1 MPRPPS
7 FDPAAIDALLRAT
20 DGIATHSQLL
30 QAGLHRRTTSRWAR
44 SGPWQRVLPGVIAN
58 HRAPLSRRERR
69 LAAVAYCGQGAVI
82 SGEHALD
89 LLAITGN
96 RITVSDQ
103 VLVLI
108 PWSQKRLSVD
118 FVTVERTRR
127 PPTTSRRQG
136 LLVAGPA
143 RAAADAARH
152 GADLDRTR
160 EVFGAV
166 LHQGRCTLEELRREV
181 YEGPNQRSGDARRVL
196 AEVSAGT
203 RSAGEAKIRTL
214 IVASALPQPLWNQLV
229 VIDGV
234 RVGEADAWWPDLGV
248 ALEVDS
254 IRWHSTPADIRRTQA
269 KQRRYARAGVVL
281 VSIAPADALADP
293 TGFLQDLAQT
303 LAAAQRRAPRRGT
316 VTPR

>member
-1 MPRPPS
+1 MPTPIS
-7 FDPAAIDALLRAT
+7 YDPAAIDALLRAT
-20 DGIATHSQLL
+20 DGIATHTQLA
-30 QAGLHRRTTSRWAR
+30 QAGLNRRTTSRWAR

-58 HRAPLSRRERR
+58 HRGPLNRRERR
-69 LAAVAYCGQGAVI
+69 LAAVAYCGPEAVI

-89 LLAITGN
+89 LLAVTGN
-96 RITVSDQ
+96 RITISDQ

-118 FVTVERTRR
+118 FVTVERSRR

-160 EVFGAV
+160 EIFGAV

-181 YEGPNQRSGDARRVL
+181 YDGPNQRSADARRAL
-196 AEVSAGT
+196 TEVSAGT
-203 RSAGEAKIRTL
+203 RSAGESKIRRL
-214 IVASALPQPLWNQLV
+214 IVDSSLPQPLWNQV
-229 VIDGV
+229 VVVDGV
-234 RVGEADAWWPDLGV
+234 RVGEADAWWPELGV

-269 KQRRYARAGVVL
+269 KQRRYARAGIVL
-281 VSIAPADALADP
+281 VSIAPADALSEP
-293 TGFLQDLAQT
+293 GRFLDDLAQT
-303 LAAAQRRAPRRGT
+303 LVTAQRRARRGGT
-316 VTPR
+316 GAPR